1 MARNIGAGG
10 RKKYKD
16 FSVPINNALNDAVGD
31 FQAHSGDFM
40 WFYDMVKT
48 GATWDI
54 KLKDKWNALIG
65 AGTYPGSISA
75 SILLFET
82 LTNHE
87 GGGNIIY

>member
-65 AGTYPGSISA
+65 AWHISWKYKCLNSA
-75 SILLFET
+75 FLKLL
-82 LTNHE
+82 LLLKQLA
-87 GGGNIIY
+87 I